1 MYTPTIDDEVQISRN
16 IYGLHVM
23 FGIVK
28 KKKLSIIDRL
38 KKILGIADSW
48 IEYEYV
54 YGIYDNPYFFD
65 PSLHV
70 NDDLLR
76 YTDKKYNIKNKL
88 RKVVRSLTV
97 NHIKDGFTI
106 HGMIYGKGVHNTYTY
121 ELNDI
126 EFVGTDI
133 FEDKNYVAPD
143 AVKLIFDTLLELPH
157 VEIFNT
163 GEWNEDIQN
172 EYTYDNYIE
181 NTDKKMPH
189 AGVVVKHVSGDREK
203 MVSIFNPEF
212 LDFIGVICADPL

>member
-1 MYTPTIDDEVQISRN
+1 MYAPTIDDEVQISRK

-38 KKILGIADSW
+38 KKFLGFADSW
-48 IEYEYV
+48 IEYEYI
-54 YGIYDNPYFFD
+54 YSIYDNPYFFD
-65 PSLHV
+65 PNLHV
-70 NDDLLR
+70 NDNLLQHI
-76 YTDKKYNIKNKL
+76 DKKYKIRDKL

-106 HGMIYGKGVHNTYTY
+106 HGMVYGKGVHNTYTY
-121 ELNDI
+121 ELNDT

-133 FEDKNYVAPD
+133 FENKNYIAPD

-157 VEIFNT
+157 VEIINT

-172 EYTYDNYIE
+172 EYTYNNYIE
-181 NTDKKMPH
+181 NTDKKIPH

-203 MVSIFNPEF
+203 TVTIFNPEF
-212 LDFIGVICADPL
+212 LDFIGVKNSIG